1 MISKKIL
8 TYDDLFDSL
17 ILSKNHGGISIT
29 QHFHLGE
36 INYVIM
42 KYLWGWGN
50 ESGEWFY
57 RADFH
62 WGTFRGGFSRDTE
75 TGCVRNI

>member
-1 MISKKIL
+1 MIPKKML

-50 ESGEWFY
+50 ESGFT
-57 RADFH
+57 
-62 WGTFRGGFSRDTE
+62 GQTFTGELSGVDSAE
-75 TGCVRNI
+75 TLRQDV